1 MEKIIKPVN
10 GWLMLII
17 TPLLFLAAVFFF
29 LYLYNLTGTIICLI
43 AGVLIL
49 GGYMAIEPNE
59 GRVCTLF
66 GAYKGTVKESGF
78 GWINPFYSKRSITLR
93 AQNLETSQIKVND
106 KPGNP
111 IVIGAIVVWKVE
123 DTYKASFDVNG
134 YGSFVNTQSEA
145 ALRKIASEYAY
156 DNIEDEHAT
165 VTLRSSSQEINDIL
179 VHEISERLKIAGIHV
194 VEARISHLAYAPE
207 IAGAMLQRQQASA
220 IVSARSKIVEGAVG
234 MVEMALKELS
244 SKDIIELDEEKKATM
259 VSNLLVVLCGE
270 RAASPVINT
279 GTLIQ

>member
-10 GWLMLII
+10 GWLMLILA
-17 TPLLFLAAVFFF
+17 PVLFLAAVYF
-29 LYLYNLTGTIICLI
+29 LAIQQNPVIAVPLFLFGGLT
-43 AGVLIL
+43 L
-49 GGYMAIEPNE
+49 GGFMAIEPNE

-66 GAYKGTVKESGF
+66 GTYKGTIKESGF
-78 GWINPFYSKRSITLR
+78 GWINPFYRKRTITLR

-156 DNIEDEHAT
+156 DNIEDEHAS

-234 MVEMALKELS
+234 MVEMALRELS